1 MASSEA
7 MEATLATPPA
17 TPDAGE
23 PDYDADDHR
32 VTPLELFFDLVFV
45 FAFTQVTA
53 LMADNATWEGLGQ
66 GMLVLGAVWFAW
78 AAYSWLTNEVDAEAT
93 ASRLTVF
100 TVMAAMLVAA
110 MAIPQAFGAD
120 ALAFGIAYL
129 IVRTSHIALFAQASR
144 HVGAR
149 EAILRLAPTAIGG
162 ASLLVIAAA
171 FDGAVQAGLWCLALA
186 IDYGGPYLFGV
197 EGYTVSPGHFAERF
211 GLIVIIALGESIVA
225 VGAGAAGLP
234 LDAATIAAAVAGVAI
249 AAGLWWTYFD
259 VVAWLTQRRLRDAQG
274 TARNRMARDV
284 YSYLHLPMIA
294 GIVLLALGIKKTLG
308 HTGEALDTVPAVALC
323 GGVALYLLA
332 HVAIRLR
339 NIHSIA
345 GWRVLA
351 AAVCLALIPVATEI
365 DALAS
370 VISVAAVVGALVAWD
385 THRYGESRQRLRAEA
400 EAAA

>member
-1 MASSEA
+1 
-7 MEATLATPPA
+7 MEATLAPPPSA
-17 TPDAGE
+17 PPGDV

-53 LMADNATWEGLGQ
+53 MMSDNATWEGLGQ
-66 GMLVLGAVWFAW
+66 GMLVLAAVWFAW
-78 AAYSWLTNEVDAEAT
+78 AAYSWLTNEVDAEAIS
-93 ASRLTVF
+93 SRLTVF
-100 TVMAAMLVAA
+100 TVMSAMLIAGL
-110 MAIPQAFGAD
+110 AIPGAFGDD

-129 IVRTSHIALFAQASR
+129 IVRTLHIALFAQASR

-149 EAILRLAPTAIGG
+149 EAIMRLAPTAIGG
-162 ASLLVIAAA
+162 AALIVLASA
-171 FDGAVQAGLWCLALA
+171 FDGTVQAGLWCAALA

-197 EGYTVSPGHFAERF
+197 EGYTVAPGHFAERF

-225 VGAGAAGLP
+225 VGVGAAGLP
-234 LDAATIAAAVAGVAI
+234 LEAATIAAAVAGVAI

-259 VVAWLTQRRLRDAQG
+259 VVAWLTQRRLTEATG
-274 TARNRMARDV
+274 SARNKMARDV

-308 HTGEALDTVPAVALC
+308 HTDEPLATVPAVALC

-351 AAVCLALIPVATEI
+351 AAICVALIPLATEADALIALIAVATVV
-365 DALAS
+365 AS
-370 VISVAAVVGALVAWD
+370 LVAWD
-385 THRYGESRQRLRAEA
+385 THRYGESRERLRAEA
-400 EAAA
+400 QAAG

>member
-1 MASSEA
+1 
-7 MEATLATPPA
+7 MEATLAPPPA
-17 TPDAGE
+17 TPDAQE

-53 LMADNATWEGLGQ
+53 LMADNTTWEGLGQ

-78 AAYSWLTNEVDAEAT
+78 AAYSWLTNEVDAEAI

-100 TVMAAMLVAA
+100 TVMASMLVAA
-110 MAIPQAFGAD
+110 MAIPGAFGSD

-129 IVRTSHIALFAQASR
+129 IVRASHIALFAQASR

-149 EAILRLAPTAIGG
+149 EAILRLAPTALGG
-162 ASLLVIAAA
+162 ASLLVLASA
-171 FDGAVQAGLWCLALA
+171 FDGVAQAGLWCLALA
-186 IDYGGPYLFGV
+186 IDYGGPYAFGV

-234 LDAATIAAAVAGVAI
+234 LDAATIAAAVAGVVI

-259 VVAWLTQRRLRDAQG
+259 VVAWLTQRRLREAQG
-274 TARNRMARDV
+274 GARNRMARDV
-284 YSYLHLPMIA
+284 YSYLHMPMIA

-308 HTGEALDTVPAVALC
+308 HTGEPLETVAAVALC

-351 AAVCLALIPVATEI
+351 AAILLALIPVATEI

-370 VISVAAVVGALVAWD
+370 LFAVAAVVAALVAWD
-385 THRYGESRQRLRAEA
+385 TYRYGESRQRLRAEA
-400 EAAA
+400 EAA

>member
-1 MASSEA
+1 
-7 MEATLATPPA
+7 MEATVASPVPPE
-17 TPDAGE
+17 PVEE
-23 PDYDADDHR
+23 PDFDADDHR

-53 LMADNATWEGLGQ
+53 LMSDNPTWEGLGQ
-66 GMLVLGAVWFAW
+66 GMLILAAVWFAW

-93 ASRLTVF
+93 VSRVTVF
-100 TVMAAMLVAA
+100 TVMSAMLIAGL
-110 MAIPQAFGAD
+110 AIPHAFGGD

-144 HVGAR
+144 HIGAR

-162 ASLLVIAAA
+162 ASLIVLAAA
-171 FDGAVQAGLWCLALA
+171 FDGAAQAGIWCLALA
-186 IDYGGPYLFGV
+186 IDYGGPYVFGV
-197 EGYTVSPGHFAERF
+197 EGYTVAPGHFAERF

-225 VGAGAAGLP
+225 VGVGAAGLP
-234 LDAATIAAAVAGVAI
+234 LDAATIAAAVTGVVI
-249 AAGLWWTYFD
+249 AAALWWTYFD
-259 VVAWLTQRRLRDAQG
+259 VVSWLTQRRLSEARG
-274 TARNRMARDV
+274 LARNKMARDV

-294 GIVLLALGIKKTLG
+294 GVVLLALGIKKTLG
-308 HTGEALDTVPAVALC
+308 HTADPLDTVPAVALC

-345 GWRVLA
+345 GWRLLA
-351 AAVCLALIPVATEI
+351 AAICLALIPLATEI

-370 VISVAAVVGALVAWD
+370 LFAVAAVVGALVAWD
-385 THRYGESRQRLRAEA
+385 TYRYGESRDRLRAEA
-400 EAAA
+400 RAAG

>member
-1 MASSEA
+1 
-7 MEATLATPPA
+7 MEATLAPPPA
-17 TPDAGE
+17 SSADR

-53 LMADNATWEGLGQ
+53 LMADHTTWEGLGQ

-78 AAYSWLTNEVDAEAT
+78 AAYGWLTNEVDAEAIV
-93 ASRLTVF
+93 SRLTVF
-100 TVMAAMLVAA
+100 TVMGAMLIAA
-110 MAIPQAFGAD
+110 MAIPGAFGGN
-120 ALAFGIAYL
+120 ALAFAIAYL
-129 IVRTSHIALFAQASR
+129 IVRISHIALFAQASR

-149 EAILRLAPTAIGG
+149 EAILALAPTAIGG
-162 ASLLVIAAA
+162 PALLILASA
-171 FDGAVQAGLWCLALA
+171 FDGAAQAGIWCLALA
-186 IDYGGPYLFGV
+186 IDYAGPYIRGV
-197 EGYTVSPGHFAERF
+197 EGFSVSPGHFAERF

-225 VGAGAAGLP
+225 VGAGATGLP
-234 LDAATIAAAVAGVAI
+234 LDAAIIVAAIAGVVI

-259 VVAWLTQRRLRDAQG
+259 VVAWLTQRRLTEARG
-274 TARNRMARDV
+274 VARNKMARDV

-308 HTGEALDTVPAVALC
+308 HSSEPLETVPAAALC

-339 NIHSIA
+339 NIHTIA
-345 GWRVLA
+345 GRRVLA
-351 AAVCLALIPVATEI
+351 AVILLALIPLATEI

-370 VISVAAVVGALVAWD
+370 VIGVAAVVIALVAWD
-385 THRYGESRQRLRAEA
+385 TRVYGEARDRVRAEA
-400 EAAA
+400 QAA

>member
-1 MASSEA
+1 
-7 MEATLATPPA
+7 MEATIGPPVPPEPA
-17 TPDAGE
+17 EE
-23 PDYDADDHR
+23 PDFDADDHR

-53 LMADNATWEGLGQ
+53 MMSDNPTWEGLGQ

-78 AAYSWLTNEVDAEAT
+78 AAYSWLTNEVDAEAV

-100 TVMAAMLVAA
+100 TVMAAMLIAGL
-110 MAIPQAFGAD
+110 AIPGAFGGD

-129 IVRTSHIALFAQASR
+129 IVRTCHIALFAQASR

-171 FDGAVQAGLWCLALA
+171 FDGAAQAGIWCLALA

-225 VGAGAAGLP
+225 VGVGAAGLP

-249 AAGLWWTYFD
+249 AAGLWWIYFD
-259 VVAWLTQRRLRDAQG
+259 VVAWLTQRRLRDAHG
-274 TARNRMARDV
+274 SARNKMARDV

-308 HTGEALDTVPAVALC
+308 HTGEPLETVPAVALC

-332 HVAIRLR
+332 HVAIRIR

-345 GWRVLA
+345 GWRLLA
-351 AAVCLALIPVATEI
+351 AAICVALIPLATEI
-365 DALAS
+365 DALVSLIA
-370 VISVAAVVGALVAWD
+370 VAAVVGALVAWD
-385 THRYGESRQRLRAEA
+385 THRYGESRDRLRAEA
-400 EAAA
+400 QAAG